1 MRLKEEGGIQVGEVA
16 VVQDQVQLGA
26 VTVVEDLAVALIVV
40 EV

>member
-1 MRLKEEGGIQVGEVA
+1 MRLKEERGIQVGEVA

-26 VTVVEDLAVALIVV
+26 IIVVEDLAVALIVV

>member
-1 MRLKEEGGIQVGEVA
+1 MRLKEEGGTQEGEVA

-26 VTVVEDLAVALIVV
+26 VIVVKDLAVALIVV